1 MFQPGHAPFASV
13 YQSLPTSPFSLPTQ
27 QSSLDAPPGRRT
39 PPLDPT
45 LFDFGY
51 CVAAAVGGGGG
62 AFGPGLGI
70 GSAPGPG
77 ARTGPSL
84 GALGPGSASSESVRD
99 ADAEE
104 RDGRAL
110 SGWIGDAA
118 GLGAAPAQCCRIPG
132 PVLQPAATP
141 LSTPSTK
148 TAAVTG
154 PREIAPTTRNTASTL
169 AAQTCSFCSAPSPS
183 SSSALSCSDSVV
195 SHTSYSPDTALS
207 ASPTP
212 SCAAA
217 SPYPQ
222 AASDCQHRRQP
233 QSRNQPRI
241 RRRESQSALA
251 TMDGQDKQ
259 DQHSVAAQQA
269 AAKDYQPEYNVRLH
283 PLKFPFAQAPLPAQA
298 GRVKIQ
304 YRDILR
310 G

>member
-1 MFQPGHAPFASV
+1 MFQPEPAPFASV
-13 YQSLPTSPFSLPTQ
+13 YQNHPTSPFSLLTQ
-27 QSSLDAPPGRRT
+27 QSSLDAPPERRT

-51 CVAAAVGGGGG
+51 RVAAAVGGGGG

-84 GALGPGSASSESVRD
+84 GALRPGSALSESARDAD

-104 RDGRAL
+104 RDGIAF
-110 SGWIGDAA
+110 SGLTGDAA
-118 GLGAAPAQCCRIPG
+118 GVGAAPAHCCRIPG
-132 PVLQPAATP
+132 PVLQPATTP
-141 LSTPSTK
+141 LVTPSTK

-154 PREIAPTTRNTASTL
+154 PPETAPTTRNTASIL
-169 AAQTCSFCSAPSPS
+169 ATRTRSFYSAPSPS
-183 SSSALSCSDSVV
+183 SLSALSCSDSAA
-195 SHTSYSPDTALS
+195 SHTSYSSGTALS

-222 AASDCQHRRQP
+222 AASGRQHHHQP
-233 QSRNQPRI
+233 HSRNQPRI

-269 AAKDYQPEYNVRLH
+269 AAKDYQPEYHVRLH
-283 PLKFPFAQAPLPAQA
+283 PLKFPSAQAPFPAQA
-298 GRVKIQ
+298 DRVKIQ
-304 YRDILR
+304 YSGYI
-310 G
+310 